1 MLTSNCCLFRIPGF
15 LFAATIFFSCNNS
28 SNVPFPKNELGY
40 TQPVTIPL
48 VFNPA
53 KKLNWDTVTTSGV
66 RSVIKKLDIDALPS
80 TPYDTSG
87 FKPLLSPPEVAN
99 FDFNSLSDTAFD
111 LDKIPAKSLHF
122 RTSVLAPP
130 VTIKA
135 GILLPKSGTTISI
148 SDIGVAQGL
157 PGKIVLCLLKDK
169 NGFIW
174 IGAND
179 GIYRYDGEYM
189 QLYASFGVADLI
201 EDNDG
206 RIWYINNSKIGIIDP
221 IAGTITN
228 SDEIHTIFPQLPKMI
243 LDSKGNIWV
252 SRISGQG
259 ADVIDPQNLTYKHL
273 DRNSGLSNSHVWGIF
288 QDEKKNIWL
297 TTINGADIINPEK
310 NKISYL
316 KNSNGLGNDSLL
328 AITGD
333 NQGRVW
339 IAFQNGGVSAVNI
352 DRGTITNYGKLLG
365 LNNNLTY
372 RLFYDN
378 MGKLWMATKNGLSI
392 LNPEKNTFRYIGDN
406 EGMPEDFILDFLQDN
421 KKRFW
426 VATYSAGIKIID
438 QNGEMVHPVGSKSL
452 STLLEDSQ
460 GRIWV
465 GAGTSNDGI
474 EILDKKNKVERVLN
488 KQHGLGDNFIQNFV
502 EDNGIIWIA
511 TDGGFDI
518 VDLAKKTIEHTG
530 KKEGLASDTLYGL
543 LRDRHDNIWLT
554 DPSMGVDKIDSARR
568 MILHAGVKQGLSEE
582 NVIDIKSDK
591 QGKIWIATYTK
602 GVDVIDPEKGTIT
615 NLNQGPGLK
624 DTCYRLLMPDSSGR
638 MWIGTDKGIYIADPQ
653 NNKLTIITT
662 KEGLCNDYITSLVPY
677 KDLVLAGTKNRVSII
692 TPPSDNNPIDRNK
705 KSDSTW
711 EISLLAGSDGLVN
724 STNNWS
730 TNIVTKEG
738 QYLWGD
744 NGITIIYGIKKQ
756 KETTLPTYITGI
768 TVMNEAQH
776 FTNHLSL
783 KEKDTLWNGSSYYVK
798 GQTPLTKNYAQQF
811 GLRWDSVSGP
821 YNMPE
826 NLRIPYNQNYLQFQF
841 GQLNLGSK
849 EPTLYSYFLEGI
861 DNNWSVPSDKSMTD
875 NYLNL
880 KPGNYTFKVSSKN
893 ITGRW
898 GTPVEFKFAITP
910 PWYQTWWAYAIFVL
924 LGLGLL
930 RAYIVYRSRR
940 LKKEN
945 KILEEKVKH
954 RTEQLEKSL
963 EDLKSTQSQLI
974 QSEKMASL
982 GELTAGIA
990 HEIQNPLNFVN
1001 NFSEVN
1007 TELADELKEELNK
1020 TNLSPEERLPIE
1032 EIANDIKTN
1041 QEKISF
1047 HGKRADS
1054 IVKGMLQHSRS
1065 SNGQKEPTNINT
1077 LADEYLRLAYH
1088 GLRAK
1093 DKSFNAEMKTDFDE
1107 SIPKI
1112 NIVAQD
1118 VGRVILNLITNA
1130 FYAVKAAKPLKR
1142 NDYEPTVW
1150 VSTKKE
1156 NGKIFVMVKDNGTG
1170 IPDSVKDKIFHPFFT
1185 TKPTGEG
1192 TGLGLSLSYDIIK
1205 THGGKIAVDS
1215 KEGAGT
1221 EFTVELPVT

>member
-1 MLTSNCCLFRIPGF
+1 M
-15 LFAATIFFSCNNS
+15 
-28 SNVPFPKNELGY
+28 GY
-40 TQPVTIPL
+40 TQPVTVPL
-48 VFNPA
+48 VFSA
-53 KKLNWDTVTTSGV
+53 TKKLNWDTVTTSGV
-66 RSVIKKLDIDALPS
+66 RPVIKRLDIDALPS
-80 TPYDTSG
+80 TPYDASG
-87 FKPLLSPPEVAN
+87 FKPLIIPPEIVS
-99 FDFNSLSDTAFD
+99 FDFKSLPDTSFD
-111 LDKIPAKSLHF
+111 LEKIPAKSLHF
-122 RTSVLAPP
+122 KTSVLTPP
-130 VTIKA
+130 VSVKA
-135 GILLPKSGTTISI
+135 AAISPKSGTTISI
-148 SDIGVAQGL
+148 SDIGLQQGL
-157 PGKIVLCLLKDK
+157 PSKIILCLIKDK

-174 IGAND
+174 IGADN

-189 QLYASFGVADLI
+189 RRYTPFGAADLI

-206 RIWYINNSKIGIIDP
+206 KIWYINNNKIGFINP
-221 IAGTITN
+221 IEGTVTN

-252 SRISGQG
+252 SRIAGQG
-259 ADVIDPQNLTYKHL
+259 ANIIDPQKLTYKHL
-273 DRNSGLSNSHVWGIF
+273 DRNSGLSHSHVLGIF

-297 TTINGADIINPEK
+297 TTLNGADIINPER
-310 NKISYL
+310 NKISFL
-316 KNSNGLGNDSLL
+316 KNSNGLCNDSLY

-333 NQGRVW
+333 NLGRVW

-352 DRGTITNYGKLLG
+352 ERGTITNYRKLQG
-365 LNNNLTY
+365 LNNDFTY

-378 MGKLWMATKNGLSI
+378 TGKLWIATDNGLSI
-392 LNPEKNTFRYIGDN
+392 LVPEENTFRNIGDN
-406 EGMPEDFILDFLQDN
+406 EGIPEDFVLDFLQDD
-421 KKRFW
+421 RQRVW
-426 VATYSAGIKIID
+426 IATYSAGIKVID
-438 QNGEMVHPVGSKSL
+438 QNAEMVHPVGSKSL
-452 STLLEDSQ
+452 STLLEDSK

-474 EILDKKNKVERVLN
+474 EILDRNNKVVRQLN
-488 KQHGLGDNFIQNFV
+488 KQNGLGDNFIQNFV
-502 EDNGIIWIA
+502 ENNGIIWIA
-511 TDGGFDI
+511 TDGGFDV

-530 KKEGLASDTLYGL
+530 KKEGLASDTLYGI
-543 LRDRHDNIWLT
+543 LRDKHANIWLT
-554 DPSMGVDKIDSARR
+554 GPSMGIDKIDSARK

-591 QGKIWIATYTK
+591 QGKVWIATYTK
-602 GVDVIDPEKGTIT
+602 GIDVIDPEKGTIT

-638 MWIGTDKGIYIADPQ
+638 MWIGTDKGIYIVDPQ
-653 NNKLTIITT
+653 NNTLTTITT
-662 KEGLCNDYITSLVPY
+662 KEGLSDNYITSLVSY
-677 KDLVLAGTKNRVSII
+677 QDVVLAGTKNKVSII
-692 TPPSDNNPIDRNK
+692 SPPSHNDPTDRNK

-711 EISLLAGSDGLVN
+711 KISLLAGSDGLVN

-744 NGITIIYGIKKQ
+744 NGITIIYGIKEQ
-756 KETTLPTYITGI
+756 KDTALPTYITGI
-768 TVMNEAQH
+768 TVMNEPQH
-776 FTNHLSL
+776 FNNHLSL
-783 KEKDTLWNGSSYYVK
+783 KEKDTLWNGSNYYVK
-798 GQTPLTKNYAQQF
+798 GQVPLNKNYAQQF

-849 EPTLYSYFLEGI
+849 EPTMYSYFLEGI
-861 DNNWSVPSDKSMTD
+861 DNNWSAPSDKTMTD

-880 KPGNYTFKVSSKN
+880 KPDNYTFKVSSKN

-898 GTPVEFKFAITP
+898 GTPVEFKFTITP
-910 PWYQTWWAYAIFVL
+910 PWYQTWWAYTIFGL
-924 LGLGLL
+924 LILGFL

-945 KILEEKVKH
+945 KLLEEKVKH
-954 RTEQLEKSL
+954 RTEQLQKSI
-963 EDLKSTQSQLI
+963 EDLRSTQSQLI

-1007 TELADELKEELNK
+1007 SELTDELKVALNA

-1032 EIANDIKTN
+1032 ELANDIKTN

-1065 SNGQKEPTNINT
+1065 SNGQREPTNVNT

-1093 DKSFNAEMKTDFDE
+1093 DKSFNADMKTDFDE

-1130 FYAVKAAKPLKR
+1130 FYAAKAAQAVKGKG
-1142 NDYEPTVW
+1142 YEPTVW

-1156 NGKIFVMVKDNGTG
+1156 NGNILVKVRDNGTG
-1170 IPDSVKDKIFHPFFT
+1170 IPDKVKDKIFNPFFT
-1185 TKPTGEG
+1185 TKPAGEG

-1205 THGGKIAVDS
+1205 VHGGHITVES
-1215 KEGAGT
+1215 KEGEGT
-1221 EFTVELPVT
+1221 EFTVELPST